1 MASNVAVFG
10 DAISTIS
17 VALQKEYQL
26 KETFIVRIWITSKA
40 AISSCWKAAVQNYP
54 FLKKTPVAE
63 SFFELDYKRT
73 VHSIHFMLKWLHEEY
88 LLGYLPKVLQNN
100 FTEITLSHECSPV
113 NLLHISRLLFLKRSP
128 LDGCFCS

>member
-26 KETFIVRIWITSKA
+26 KETFIVRIWITSKV
-40 AISSCWKAAVQNYP
+40 AISSCWKAAVQNHP

-73 VHSIHFMLKWLHEEY
+73 VQSIHFMLK
-88 LLGYLPKVLQNN
+88 
-100 FTEITLSHECSPV
+100 
-113 NLLHISRLLFLKRSP
+113 
-128 LDGCFCS
+128 